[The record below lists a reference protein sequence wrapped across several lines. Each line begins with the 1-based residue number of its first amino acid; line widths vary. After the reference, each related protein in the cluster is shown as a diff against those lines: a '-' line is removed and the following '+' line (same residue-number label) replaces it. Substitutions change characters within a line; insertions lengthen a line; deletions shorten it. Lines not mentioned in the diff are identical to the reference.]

1 MTQFLYVF
9 CLHEIQFW
17 QAIMSQSGL
26 EIFGFLQWIFS
37 LMSVKNPFW
46 KEPQFDTYAHLFL
59 LPILSVYLFVIHK
72 IQTTVTGVWKK
83 VCFFL
88 CLEIIFFIEFIPGQ

>member
-9 CLHEIQFW
+9 CLQEIQFW

-46 KEPQFDTYAHLFL
+46 KEPQFDTYALF
-59 LPILSVYLFVIHK
+59 LPILSVYCDSENSDNSDMSLEES
-72 IQTTVTGVWKK
+72 
-83 VCFFL
+83 FFL